1 MTAHQ
6 ELPLSVTIDGR
17 TYTAR
22 RVVTGTRKLRQYVEF
37 RGHIEL
43 DSTTYGIH
51 NIGQM
56 EPMAQLILWQAL
68 TRGWLG
74 QSPLAPH
81 EPPA

>member
-1 MTAHQ
+1 MTARQ
-6 ELPLSVTIDGR
+6 EFPLTVTINGKS
-17 TYTAR
+17 YTAT
-22 RVVTGTRKLRQYVEF
+22 RVVTGTRKRRQYVEF
-37 RGHIEL
+37 RGHIEP

-74 QSPLAPH
+74 QSPLAPP